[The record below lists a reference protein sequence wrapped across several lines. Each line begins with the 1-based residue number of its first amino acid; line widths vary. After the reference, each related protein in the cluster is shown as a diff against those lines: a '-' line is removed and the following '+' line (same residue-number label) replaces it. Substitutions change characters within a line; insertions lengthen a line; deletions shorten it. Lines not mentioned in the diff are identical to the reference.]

1 MPYGAM
7 KGRGESMPVNPYQ
20 KYKQQSVMTMTQGEM
35 LVRLYD
41 EIIKQCN
48 GAIMYMEEN
57 NVAKTNEALLR
68 SQRILTHLRSTL
80 NFKYDIANNLDALY
94 EYFNRRL
101 VEANI
106 HKDKKPIEEVIPMV
120 TDLRDAYAQAERLSR
135 T

>member
-1 MPYGAM
+1 
-7 KGRGESMPVNPYQ
+7 
-20 KYKQQSVMTMTQGEM
+20 MTMTQGET
-35 LVRLYD
+35 LVGLYD

-57 NVAKTNEALLR
+57 NVSKTNEALLR
-68 SQRILTHLRSTL
+68 SQRVLNHLRSTL

-106 HKDKKPIEEVIPMV
+106 HKDKKPIEEIIPMV
-120 TDLRDAYAQAERLSR
+120 TDLRDAYAQAERLTR